1 MRAGA
6 RWERLNETLH
16 AMALKNF
23 LACPPELCT
32 ILLQALLNR
41 CIVTKLFSA
50 KAGSIARACVL
61 FLWCPGMPTL
71 C

>member
-1 MRAGA
+1 MHAGA

-23 LACPPELCT
+23 LACRTEFCAV
-32 ILLQALLNR
+32 LLQALLNG

-50 KAGSIARACVL
+50 KAGGIARARVL
-61 FLWCPGMPTL
+61 FL
-71 C
+71 